1 MTFSVAA
8 VDREPPWRVFI
19 YCLCGRSWHSGAVSV
34 FTHVTVVPAP
44 RYWRVTNVGAGVS
57 GLWWVSDILRGMSL
71 EGLVA
76 QVGQVLGDARGLYGA
91 APQGGGWSSTQALSA
106 GRDGIAAAGGV
117 VAGWGGAAS
126 STYLAASGGRVL
138 ALDNVIGADGATGPG
153 FGGAA
158 DTSQYGR
165 NGMTGVVDDTR
176 RGVAAIAPSTDTP
189 AGKRQLVDHLQSEL
203 DRAKSLL
210 KVSEQRN
217 VMLAQLIRGGAGGY
231 GGAGSRMGG
240 GGMSPMMGGMPGMG
254 AMSPMSLGGGMGSI
268 PNLSS
273 LSSLLGDGRR
283 GRDRAARPGLTL
295 HPPVPTGSGAD
306 AFRAA
311 IRRGLTI
318 KGITDPLA
326 RANWEAGMMVVGD
339 RESDF
344 NNTAVNGED
353 RNAGEGNHSAG
364 ILQFTRTTFEAYHEP
379 GTSADRGDNVAQVC
393 AFVNYAMGHYGV
405 SADGSDLAAKIQQ
418 VDPTRPAKGY

>member
-1 MTFSVAA
+1 MRGPSPAGAGGQSRKSGPCRPAASVGIAA
-8 VDREPPWRVFI
+8 HAISGELRFCRAVERCLPPHRCARRWLQGWIASPLAGVRPSPVGQIVALSGSERV
-19 YCLCGRSWHSGAVSV
+19 YARHQWCRRLDTASDQCGV
-34 FTHVTVVPAP
+34 
-44 RYWRVTNVGAGVS
+44 GVS

-71 EGLVA
+71 DGLVA
-76 QVGQVLGDARGLYGA
+76 QVGQVLGDARSLYGA

-106 GRDGIAAAGGV
+106 GRDGIATAGGV

-126 STYLAASGGRVL
+126 STHLAASGGRVL
-138 ALDNVIGADGATGPG
+138 ALDNVIGADGATGSG

-158 DTSQYGR
+158 DTSQSGR

-176 RGVAAIAPSTDTP
+176 RGVAAIAPSTDTA

-240 GGMSPMMGGMPGMG
+240 GMSPMMGGGMG
-254 AMSPMSLGGGMGSI
+254 GMSPMSLGGGGMPGI

-283 GRDRAARPGLTL
+283 GRDRSARPGLTC
-295 HPPVPTGSGAD
+295 
-306 AFRAA
+306 
-311 IRRGLTI
+311 IRRC
-318 KGITDPLA
+318 P
-326 RANWEAGMMVVGD
+326 
-339 RESDF
+339 
-344 NNTAVNGED
+344 
-353 RNAGEGNHSAG
+353 
-364 ILQFTRTTFEAYHEP
+364 P
-379 GTSADRGDNVAQVC
+379 
-393 AFVNYAMGHYGV
+393 
-405 SADGSDLAAKIQQ
+405 DLA
-418 VDPTRPAKGY
+418 PTPFAPQFAAA

>member
-1 MTFSVAA
+1 VSRLSPVGQIVALSGSERVYA
-8 VDREPPWRVFI
+8 RHQWCRRVDTASDQ
-19 YCLCGRSWHSGAVSV
+19 CGV
-34 FTHVTVVPAP
+34 
-44 RYWRVTNVGAGVS
+44 GVS
-57 GLWWVSDILRGMSL
+57 GLWGVSDILRGMSL
-71 EGLVA
+71 DGLVA
-76 QVGQVLGDARGLYGA
+76 QVGQVLGDARSLYGA

-106 GRDGIAAAGGV
+106 GRDAIATAGGV

-126 STYLAASGGRVL
+126 STHLAASDGRVL
-138 ALDNVIGADGATGPG
+138 ALDNVIGADGATGSG
-153 FGGAA
+153 FGRAA
-158 DTSQYGR
+158 DMSQSGR

-176 RGVAAIAPSTDTP
+176 RGVAAIAPSTATP
-189 AGKRQLVDHLQSEL
+189 AGKRQLVDHLRLEL

-217 VMLAQLIRGGAGGY
+217 VMLAQLIRGGAAGY
-231 GGAGSRMGG
+231 GGAGSRMG

-254 AMSPMSLGGGMGSI
+254 GMSPMSLGAGGLRGI

-273 LSSLLGDGRR
+273 LSSLLGDGHR

-295 HPPVPTGSGAD
+295 HPPVPTGPSAD

-318 KGITDPLA
+318 KGITDPVA

-344 NNTAVNGED
+344 NNTAVNGEV
-353 RNAGEGNHSAG
+353 RNAREGNHSAG
-364 ILQFTRTTFEAYHEP
+364 TLQFTRTTFEAYHEP
-379 GTSADRGDNVAQVC
+379 GTSADRSDNVAQVC
-393 AFVNYAMGHYGV
+393 AFVNYAMHHYGV

-418 VDPTRPAKGY
+418 ADPTRPAKGY

>member
-1 MTFSVAA
+1 MAS
-8 VDREPPWRVFI
+8 DQ
-19 YCLCGRSWHSGAVSV
+19 SGV
-34 FTHVTVVPAP
+34 
-44 RYWRVTNVGAGVS
+44 GVS

-71 EGLVA
+71 DGLVA
-76 QVGQVLGDARGLYGA
+76 QVGQVLGDARSLYGA

-106 GRDGIAAAGGV
+106 GRDGIATAGGM

-126 STYLAASGGRVL
+126 STHLAASGGRVL
-138 ALDNVIGADGATGPG
+138 ALDNVIGADGATGSG

-158 DTSQYGR
+158 DTSQSGR

-176 RGVAAIAPSTDTP
+176 RGVAAIAPSTDTA

-240 GGMSPMMGGMPGMG
+240 GMSPMMGGGMG
-254 AMSPMSLGGGMGSI
+254 GMSPMSLGGGGMPGI

-283 GRDRAARPGLTL
+283 GRDRSARPGLNL
-295 HPPVPTGSGAD
+295 HPPVPTGPGAD

-318 KGITDPLA
+318 KGITDPVA

-353 RNAGEGNHSAG
+353 RNAREGNHSAG
-364 ILQFTRTTFEAYHEP
+364 TLQFTRTTFEAYHEP
-379 GTSADRGDNVAQVC
+379 GTSADRSDNVAQVC
-393 AFVNYAMGHYGV
+393 AFVNYAMNHYGV

-418 VDPTRPAKGY
+418 ADPTRPAKGY